1 MNEFESYPQNKMFSA
16 FLKDNHKNKDRK
28 QFVRQD
34 QNNWR
39 LIGVVA
45 ASWLGAAQFHT
56 QSTVT

>member
-16 FLKDNHKNKDRK
+16 FLKDIQKTKTEK

-39 LIGVVA
+39 LIGMVA

-56 QSTVT
+56 QSTAT